1 MKQIFLKKIRFG
13 GDDIYNVIIRKL
25 LCIGAVGGT
34 SRSAKATKKK
44 RLPKRQSL
52 NHAFLIKRLL

>member
-25 LCIGAVGGT
+25 LCSGAAGGKSNKEKET
-34 SRSAKATKKK
+34 AEKAV
-44 RLPKRQSL
+44 S
-52 NHAFLIKRLL
+52 